1 MKKGDA
7 NISDIEPGDK
17 VVFKD
22 PQTILLY
29 KNYNIIYGIVS
40 EFRYY
45 SNQKVARIKFFNH
58 KGIEV
63 VGYLARIGIKNTELI
78 YYNEQRSQS

>member
-7 NISDIEPGDK
+7 NISNIKIGDK

-22 PQTILLY
+22 PETIKVY
-29 KNYNIIYGIVS
+29 KTYNIVYGIVS
-40 EFRYY
+40 EFKHYDE
-45 SNQKVARIKFFNH
+45 KMVLIKFFNH

-63 VGYLARIGIKNTELI
+63 LRYLARIGIKNTELI
-78 YYNEQRSQS
+78 YYNEQGSQS